1 MRPFA
6 EIEDEL
12 VFFVLLSLP
21 ISSSFSEEFA
31 LGVKAAPSDLSDED
45 DDDNATISSARE
57 VVMLL
62 YDIDM
67 DSTLPSLKPKESRK
81 QKAMT
86 MVLVVAAGL
95 CGLCLG
101 VGAFWEHL

>member
-21 ISSSFSEEFA
+21 ISRSFSEEFA
-31 LGVKAAPSDLSDED
+31 LELGVKAAPSDLSDED

-57 VVMLL
+57 VVML
-62 YDIDM
+62 YYIDM
-67 DSTLPSLKPKESRK
+67 DSTLPSLKPKE
-81 QKAMT
+81 
-86 MVLVVAAGL
+86 
-95 CGLCLG
+95 
-101 VGAFWEHL
+101 

>member
-6 EIEDEL
+6 EMDEL

-21 ISSSFSEEFA
+21 ISRSFSEEFA

-57 VVMLL
+57 VVML
-62 YDIDM
+62 YEIDIGSNDEA
-67 DSTLPSLKPKESRK
+67 SSC
-81 QKAMT
+81 
-86 MVLVVAAGL
+86 VLVFVFCWFGWPIGL
-95 CGLCLG
+95 GG
-101 VGAFWEHL
+101 VGVPTT